1 HAEIQPDSTA
11 SRAVQQI
18 RAARVQWER
27 ENGIASDGDGLA
39 TLGSHGGNLFEPM
52 DAEEWRGAFEAVGG
66 PDWGDD

>member
-1 HAEIQPDSTA
+1 
-11 SRAVQQI
+11 
-18 RAARVQWER
+18 AARVQWER

-52 DAEEWRGAFEAVGG
+52 DAEERRGTFEAVGG